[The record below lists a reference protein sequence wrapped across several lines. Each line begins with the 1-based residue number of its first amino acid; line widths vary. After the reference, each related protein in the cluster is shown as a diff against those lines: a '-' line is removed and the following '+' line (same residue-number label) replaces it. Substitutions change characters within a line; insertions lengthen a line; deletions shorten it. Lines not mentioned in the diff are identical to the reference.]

1 MIAKKAR
8 MGRISKILFVTVS
21 DFSEVTGGSV
31 ATAEMVAAFGRNESI
46 ELSVVCAEPPDE
58 IPSKV
63 AENVDEFYYFSGD
76 SEGTVL
82 GHIKEQANMAPV
94 LRRAIK
100 KEDLDA
106 VVSRY
111 SATSVTPPL
120 LTKAYGKPHILL
132 IRGLAHDRMRYGYIL
147 KKIFWMNVRLA
158 DRLYVAFKEIKKE
171 TKKVRKPSQT
181 EAEYFT
187 NAVDPE
193 EFSPTSLEKA
203 RKSLELGLEKDD
215 FVIGFVGSLKD
226 RHMIEKLLLTVSNL
240 NDVNALIV
248 GDGPERGRLEEL
260 VRKEGI
266 EERVTFTGNVKH
278 SEVDR
283 YISACDIMYGV
294 VHPDIPSNPIKCYEY
309 LASERP
315 VITSNKREFEF
326 VSRIEVGKTIDTI
339 KMDEVRSAIQDL
351 RSLTREEILN
361 MGKRGREYVL
371 ENHTWDELP
380 RMVLGDI
387 EDIGI

>member
-1 MIAKKAR
+1 
-8 MGRISKILFVTVS
+8 MGNVSKILFITVS

-31 ATAEMVAAFGRNESI
+31 ATAEMVAAFGRNDTI

-63 AENVDEFYYFSGD
+63 SENVKEFYYFSGD
-76 SEGTVL
+76 SEGSVL

-100 KEDLDA
+100 KEDPDA

-120 LTKAYGKPHILL
+120 LTKAYDKPYLLL

-147 KKIFWMNVRLA
+147 KKIFWMNVRFA
-158 DRLYVAFKEIKKE
+158 ERVYVAFEEIKRE
-171 TKKVRKPSQT
+171 TEKVRKPSQT

-203 RKSLELGLEKDD
+203 RKSLELGFEKDD

-226 RHMIEKLLLTVSNL
+226 RHMIEKLLLATSDL

-248 GDGPERGRLEEL
+248 GDGPERERLEEL
-260 VRKEGI
+260 VRKERI
-266 EERVTFTGNVKH
+266 EERVTFTGNVEH

-315 VITSNKREFEF
+315 VITSDRREFEF
-326 VSRIEVGKTIDTI
+326 VGEIEVGKTIDTVKTDI
-339 KMDEVRSAIQDL
+339 ISNAIRDM
-351 RSLTREEILN
+351 RSLPREDILE

-371 ENHTWDELP
+371 ENHTWDKLP
-380 RMVLGDI
+380 KMVLKGM
-387 EDIGI
+387 EDIGVRGSS